1 MKLSGKKRR
10 GWCVSVQVMCGF
22 VLNVLSVP
30 FLLLATVTWGNA
42 FFHFDVLPPEFLQN
56 ATTIANSPAV

>member
-1 MKLSGKKRR
+1 MTSDFVLN
-10 GWCVSVQVMCGF
+10 VQVTCGF

-56 ATTIANSPAV
+56 VTTLASSPAV

>member
-1 MKLSGKKRR
+1 M
-10 GWCVSVQVMCGF
+10 QVMCGF

>member
-1 MKLSGKKRR
+1 M
-10 GWCVSVQVMCGF
+10 QVTCGF

-56 ATTIANSPAV
+56 ATTLASSPAI